1 MKKTLY
7 YKSIVKV
14 RDLMVSDGFI
24 IAEIKDNELIRL
36 EGVFSYDYLI
46 TEFIGDRKFLSYF
59 SKRNAVGEYERNWT
73 IELSD
78 IELPLN
84 VQTFVDAEYQE
95 NIVTAIAEILTVD
108 KILSKNEKMKCDKQ
122 MLEVK
127 NNVFGKERN

>member
-84 VQTFVDAEYQE
+84 VQAFVDAEYQE

-108 KILSKNEKMKCDKQ
+108 KILSKNEKMKCDKH

-127 NNVFGKERN
+127 NNVFG

>member
-59 SKRNAVGEYERNWT
+59 SKRNAVGEYEKNWT

-84 VQTFVDAEYQE
+84 VQAFVDAECQE

-127 NNVFGKERN
+127 NNVFG

>member
-84 VQTFVDAEYQE
+84 VQAFVDAEYQE

-122 MLEVK
+122 MLEV
-127 NNVFGKERN
+127 VFG

>member
-84 VQTFVDAEYQE
+84 VQAFVDAEYQE

-127 NNVFGKERN
+127 NNVFG

>member
-59 SKRNAVGEYERNWT
+59 SKRNAVGEYEKNWT

-84 VQTFVDAEYQE
+84 VQAFVDTEYQE

-127 NNVFGKERN
+127 NNVFG

>member
-84 VQTFVDAEYQE
+84 VKAFVDAEYQE

-127 NNVFGKERN
+127 NNVFG

>member
-59 SKRNAVGEYERNWT
+59 SKRNAVGEYEKNWT

-84 VQTFVDAEYQE
+84 VQAFVDAEYQE

-108 KILSKNEKMKCDKQ
+108 MILSKNEKMKCDKQ

-127 NNVFGKERN
+127 NNVFG

>member
-59 SKRNAVGEYERNWT
+59 SKRNAVGEYEKNWT

-84 VQTFVDAEYQE
+84 VQAFGDAEYQE

-127 NNVFGKERN
+127 NNVFG

>member
-127 NNVFGKERN
+127 NNVFG

>member
-46 TEFIGDRKFLSYF
+46 TEFIGDRKFLS
-59 SKRNAVGEYERNWT
+59 
-73 IELSD
+73 
-78 IELPLN
+78 
-84 VQTFVDAEYQE
+84 
-95 NIVTAIAEILTVD
+95 
-108 KILSKNEKMKCDKQ
+108 
-122 MLEVK
+122 
-127 NNVFGKERN
+127 

>member
-24 IAEIKDNELIRL
+24 IVEIKDNELIRL

-84 VQTFVDAEYQE
+84 VQAFVDAEYQE

-127 NNVFGKERN
+127 NNVFG

>member
-84 VQTFVDAEYQE
+84 VKAFVDAEYQE

>member
-36 EGVFSYDYLI
+36 ERVFSYDYLI

-59 SKRNAVGEYERNWT
+59 SKRNAVGEYEKNWT

-84 VQTFVDAEYQE
+84 VQAFVDAEYQE

-127 NNVFGKERN
+127 NNVFG

>member
-84 VQTFVDAEYQE
+84 VQAFVDAEYQE

>member
-1 MKKTLY
+1 M
-7 YKSIVKV
+7 
-14 RDLMVSDGFI
+14 
-24 IAEIKDNELIRL
+24 
-36 EGVFSYDYLI
+36 
-46 TEFIGDRKFLSYF
+46 
-59 SKRNAVGEYERNWT
+59 GEYEKNWT

-84 VQTFVDAEYQE
+84 VQAFVDAEYQE

-127 NNVFGKERN
+127 NNVFG

>member
-73 IELSD
+73 IELSN

-84 VQTFVDAEYQE
+84 VQAFVDAEYQE
-95 NIVTAIAEILTVD
+95 NIVTTIAEILTVD

-127 NNVFGKERN
+127 NNVFG

>member
-73 IELSD
+73 MELSD

-84 VQTFVDAEYQE
+84 VQAFVDAEYQE

-127 NNVFGKERN
+127 NNVFG

>member
-59 SKRNAVGEYERNWT
+59 SKRNAVGEYEKNWT
-73 IELSD
+73 IELS
-78 IELPLN
+78 ELPLN
-84 VQTFVDAEYQE
+84 VQAFVDAEYQE

-127 NNVFGKERN
+127 NNVFG

>member
-84 VQTFVDAEYQE
+84 VQAFVDAEYQE
-95 NIVTAIAEILTVD
+95 NIVTTIAEILTVD

>member
-59 SKRNAVGEYERNWT
+59 SKRNAVGEYEKNWT

-84 VQTFVDAEYQE
+84 VQAFVDAEYQE

-127 NNVFGKERN
+127 NNVFG

>member
-14 RDLMVSDGFI
+14 RNLMVSDGFI

-84 VQTFVDAEYQE
+84 VQAFVDAEYQE

-127 NNVFGKERN
+127 NNVFG

>member
-24 IAEIKDNELIRL
+24 IAEIKDNELIRW

-59 SKRNAVGEYERNWT
+59 SKRNAVGEYEKNWT

-84 VQTFVDAEYQE
+84 VQAFVDAEYQE

-127 NNVFGKERN
+127 NNVFG

>member
-73 IELSD
+73 MELSD

-84 VQTFVDAEYQE
+84 VQAFVDAEYQE
-95 NIVTAIAEILTVD
+95 NIVTTIAEILTVD

-127 NNVFGKERN
+127 NNVFG

>member
-59 SKRNAVGEYERNWT
+59 SKRNAVGEYEKNWT

-84 VQTFVDAEYQE
+84 VQAFVDAEYQE

-108 KILSKNEKMKCDKQ
+108 KILSKNEKNECSNK
-122 MLEVK
+122 V
-127 NNVFGKERN
+127 V

>member
-84 VQTFVDAEYQE
+84 VQAFVDAEYQE
-95 NIVTAIAEILTVD
+95 NIVTATAEILTVD

-127 NNVFGKERN
+127 NNVFG

>member
-59 SKRNAVGEYERNWT
+59 SNAVGEYEKNWT

-84 VQTFVDAEYQE
+84 VQAFVDAEYQE

-127 NNVFGKERN
+127 NNVFG

>member
-59 SKRNAVGEYERNWT
+59 SKRNAVGEYEKNWT

-84 VQTFVDAEYQE
+84 VQAFVDAEYQE

-108 KILSKNEKMKCDKQ
+108 KILSKNEKLKCDKQ

-127 NNVFGKERN
+127 NNVFG

>member
-59 SKRNAVGEYERNWT
+59 SKRNTVGEYERNWT

-84 VQTFVDAEYQE
+84 VQAFVDAEYQE

-127 NNVFGKERN
+127 NNVFG

>member
-59 SKRNAVGEYERNWT
+59 SKRNAVGEYEKNWT

-84 VQTFVDAEYQE
+84 VQAFVDAEYQE
-95 NIVTAIAEILTVD
+95 NIATAIAEILTVD

-127 NNVFGKERN
+127 NNVFG

>member
-84 VQTFVDAEYQE
+84 VQAFVDAEYQE
-95 NIVTAIAEILTVD
+95 NIVTTIAEILTVD

-127 NNVFGKERN
+127 NNVFG

>member
-36 EGVFSYDYLI
+36 EGVFSYYYLI

-84 VQTFVDAEYQE
+84 VQAFVDAEYQE

-127 NNVFGKERN
+127 NNVFG

>member
-1 MKKTLY
+1 MKKTLS

-84 VQTFVDAEYQE
+84 VQAFVDAEYQE

-127 NNVFGKERN
+127 NNVFG